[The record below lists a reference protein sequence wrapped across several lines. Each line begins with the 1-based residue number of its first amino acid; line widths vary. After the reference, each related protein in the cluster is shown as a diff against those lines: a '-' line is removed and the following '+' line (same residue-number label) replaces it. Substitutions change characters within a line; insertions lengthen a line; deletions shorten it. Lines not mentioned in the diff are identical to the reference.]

1 MVGIKY
7 TGTDGLT
14 TSFQSTSAIGAIE
27 RLSRING
34 YGGTESD
41 KIAAGLAG
49 GWRERHKAR
58 AKKYTGGM
66 PLTGQIGGAKYAHP
80 SGVVSGLNRVSNIEV
95 KNGKLVKTSRAEFV
109 SDGGQVVSVG
119 PKRTETL
126 GSLGDGA
133 ANAPA
138 NIKASGKVV
147 IRTEYDKNTHELY
160 NIVGRLSVVNGELVI
175 TGEEKQI
182 VTTAVQETVAE

>member
-1 MVGIKY
+1 MVGIRY
-7 TGTDGLT
+7 TGTDGRT
-14 TSFQSTSAIGAIE
+14 TSFQSTSASGAIE
-27 RLSRING
+27 RLQRIKG

-41 KIAAGLAG
+41 KIAASLAG

-58 AKKYTGGM
+58 AKQFTGAM

-80 SGVVSGLNRVSNIEV
+80 SGTVSGLKRVSNIEV
-95 KNGKLVKTSRAEFV
+95 QNGKLVKTSRAEFV

-126 GSLGDGA
+126 GALGEGSTKTQAD
-133 ANAPA
+133 
-138 NIKASGKVV
+138 IKASGKVV

-160 NIVGRLSVVNGELVI
+160 NIVGRLSVVNGEIVI
-175 TGEEKQI
+175 TGEDRQPI
-182 VTTAVQETVAE
+182 TIAVQETVTQ